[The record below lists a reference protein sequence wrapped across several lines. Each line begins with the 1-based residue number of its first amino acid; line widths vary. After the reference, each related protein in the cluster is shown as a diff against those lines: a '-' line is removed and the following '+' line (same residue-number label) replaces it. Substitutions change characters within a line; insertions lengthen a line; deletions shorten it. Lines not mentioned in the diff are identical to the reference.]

1 MRGCSVYLPLV
12 EVVERRLLVERRIM
26 TLIGH
31 ATKDVLHAFLRAL
44 RAVLV
49 TGVTVFIVVALATE
63 VIAALLTHTIPPG
76 GLTHLVAA
84 ALGVAFGYAAAIT
97 VAIEELLRAMIKAI
111 ELAVAESEKLAGEA
125 IKEAEVLGRK
135 AEEGLVHGAHGALSE
150 AGVLSHDAGRLTS
163 ALSHGGAAL
172 AGSVIGGVAHEA
184 QSLEHGVSGVIGG
197 VTHGAQSVEHG
208 VVSHLPGRH
217 DSAQ

>member
-1 MRGCSVYLPLV
+1 
-12 EVVERRLLVERRIM
+12 M

-49 TGVTVFIVVALATE
+49 TGLIVFVVVALATE
-63 VIAALLTHTIPPG
+63 VIAAVLTHQIIPN

-111 ELAVAESEKLAGEA
+111 ELAVEESEKLAVDA
-125 IKEAEVLGRK
+125 IKEAEILGQK
-135 AEEGLVHGAHGALSE
+135 AEEELVRGARGIMNE
-150 AGVLSHDAGRLTS
+150 AGVLG
-163 ALSHGGAAL
+163 HGTAAL
-172 AGSVIGGVAHEA
+172 ASGVVGGLAHEA
-184 QSLEHGVSGVIGG
+184 QSLERGVGGLVGG
-197 VTHGAQSVEHG
+197 VAHGAQSVEHG
-208 VVSHLPGRH
+208 IAARLPGGRH
-217 DSAQ
+217 ETA

>member
-1 MRGCSVYLPLV
+1 
-12 EVVERRLLVERRIM
+12 M

-49 TGVTVFIVVALATE
+49 TGLTVFIVVALATE
-63 VIAALLTHTIPPG
+63 VIAAVLTHTIIPN

-125 IKEAEVLGRK
+125 IKEAEILGRK
-135 AEEGLVHGAHGALSE
+135 AEEELVRGAHAAIGE
-150 AGVLSHDAGRLTS
+150 AGVLGHDASHFASAVGRGT
-163 ALSHGGAAL
+163 AAL
-172 AGSVIGGVAHEA
+172 AGGVAGGVVHEA
-184 QSLEHGVSGVIGG
+184 QSLEHGVTGLVSGVG
-197 VTHGAQSVEHG
+197 HGAQSLEHG
-208 VVSHLPGRH
+208 VVSRLPGAHRE
-217 DSAQ
+217 SAQ

>member
-1 MRGCSVYLPLV
+1 M
-12 EVVERRLLVERRIM
+12 VERRLLVERRIM

-49 TGVTVFIVVALATE
+49 TGLTVFIVVALATE
-63 VIAALLTHTIPPG
+63 VIAAVLTYPTTHSIIPG

-135 AEEGLVHGAHGALSE
+135 AEEELVRGARGAIAE
-150 AGVLSHDAGRLTS
+150 AGVLGQDATHITS
-163 ALSHGGAAL
+163 ALGRGAAAL
-172 AGSVIGGVAHEA
+172 AGGVAGGVVHEA
-184 QSLEHGVSGVIGG
+184 QSLEHGVTGLVGG
-197 VTHGAQSVEHG
+197 VAHGAQSVEHG
-208 VVSHLPGRH
+208 VVSRLPGHREN
-217 DSAQ
+217 AQ

>member
-1 MRGCSVYLPLV
+1 MYGGSIRLPLV

-49 TGVTVFIVVALATE
+49 TGITVFIVVALATE
-63 VIAALLTHTIPPG
+63 VIAALLTHTVPPG

-135 AEEGLVHGAHGALSE
+135 AEEELVRGAHGAISE
-150 AGVLSHDAGRLTS
+150 AGVLGHDAAHITS
-163 ALSHGGAAL
+163 ALGHGGAAL
-172 AGSVIGGVAHEA
+172 AGGVVGGVAHEA
-184 QSLEHGVSGVIGG
+184 QSLEHGVTGVIGG
-197 VTHGAQSVEHG
+197 VAHGAQSVEHG

-217 DSAQ
+217 DNAQ

>member
-1 MRGCSVYLPLV
+1 M
-12 EVVERRLLVERRIM
+12 ERRIM

-49 TGVTVFIVVALATE
+49 TGLVVFIVVALATE
-63 VIAALLTHTIPPG
+63 VIAAFLTHTIPPS

-111 ELAVAESEKLAGEA
+111 ELAIAESEKLAAEA

-135 AEEGLVHGAHGALSE
+135 AEEELVRGARGAIAE
-150 AGVLSHDAGRLTS
+150 AGVLGQDASHIASSLG
-163 ALSHGGAAL
+163 HGTAAL
-172 AGSVIGGVAHEA
+172 AGGVVGGVVHEA
-184 QSLEHGVSGVIGG
+184 QSLEHGVSSVVGG
-197 VTHGAQSVEHG
+197 VAHGAHAMEHG
-208 VVSHLPGRH
+208 VVSRLPGRH
-217 DSAQ
+217 DNAQ

>member
-1 MRGCSVYLPLV
+1 
-12 EVVERRLLVERRIM
+12 M

-49 TGVTVFIVVALATE
+49 TGLTVFIVVALATE
-63 VIAALLTHTIPPG
+63 VISAVLTHQVPPS

-135 AEEGLVHGAHGALSE
+135 AEEELVRGARGAINEAGILGQDATHIAGAL
-150 AGVLSHDAGRLTS
+150 GRGT
-163 ALSHGGAAL
+163 AAL
-172 AGSVIGGVAHEA
+172 AGGVAGGVVHEAQALEHGVGGLVGGVAH
-184 QSLEHGVSGVIGG
+184 
-197 VTHGAQSVEHG
+197 GAQSMEHG
-208 VVSHLPGRH
+208 IAARLPGHH
-217 DSAQ
+217 DNP